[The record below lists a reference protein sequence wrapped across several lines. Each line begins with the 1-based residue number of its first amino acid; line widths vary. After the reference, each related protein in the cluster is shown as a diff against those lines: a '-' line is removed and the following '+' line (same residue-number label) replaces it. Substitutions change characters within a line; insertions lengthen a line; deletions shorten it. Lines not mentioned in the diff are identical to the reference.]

1 MNQVAASQLLQKTI
15 MKLIASNSGEILFN
29 GQNILKYKT
38 RDENK
43 NFYKKVQMIFQNP
56 YSSLNPKMKISE
68 ILKEP
73 LLINTKYNQN
83 EIQNIIEENLKK

>member
-1 MNQVAASQLLQKTI
+1 

-83 EIQNIIEENLKK
+83 EIQNIIEENLKKVGIEKIGPKIISA